1 MRVQAGLTLA
11 EAATKL
17 DKTKSAL
24 SGLETG
30 QSRVDVHFARSMM
43 DLYDRYDPDLLDLV
57 RQSRSAGWWVQY
69 LSPRYR
75 DRGFTGLAADASAKI
90 ELCLVLIPGLL
101 QTEAYA
107 RAIFDGR
114 LHPWTA
120 QELANNVALRMARQR
135 RLTDPEHPIDL
146 VALIDESALHK
157 NVGGMEVMHDQLRHL
172 VKSAELPAV
181 TIQVLLNSLGTRVG
195 MNGALVVLSYPD
207 ADDPDVLY
215 TEAITGSMHVD
226 DIEVVAEARA
236 VLARLRSAALSPDES
251 ISFIEAIA
259 DRM

>member
-1 MRVQAGLTLA
+1 MQAGLTLA
-11 EAATKL
+11 EAAVRL

-24 SGLETG
+24 SRLETG
-30 QSRVDVHFARSMM
+30 QSRMDVHLARSMM

-57 RQSRSAGWWVQY
+57 RQSRSAGWWARY

-75 DRGFTGLAADASAKI
+75 DRGFTGLEADASAKI

-107 RAIFDGR
+107 RAIFEGR

-135 RLTDPEHPIDL
+135 RLTDRENPIDL

-157 NVGGMEVMHDQLRHL
+157 QVGGPDVMRDQLRHL
-172 VKSAELPAV
+172 TKSAELPTV
-181 TIQVLLNSLGTRVG
+181 TIQVLPNSLGTHVG
-195 MNGALVVLSYPD
+195 LNGALVLLSYPD
-207 ADDPDVLY
+207 EDDPDVLY
-215 TEAITGSMHVD
+215 TETVTGAMHVD
-226 DIEVVAEARA
+226 DADVVAEARA
-236 VLARLRSAALSPDES
+236 VLARLRSAALSPAES
-251 ISFIEAIA
+251 ISFIEEIA
-259 DRM
+259 NRG